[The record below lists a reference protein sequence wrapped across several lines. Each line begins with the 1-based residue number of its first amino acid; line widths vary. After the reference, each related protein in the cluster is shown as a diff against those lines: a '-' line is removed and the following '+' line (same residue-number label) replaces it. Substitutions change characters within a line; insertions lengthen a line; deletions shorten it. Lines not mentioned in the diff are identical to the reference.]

1 MLVSGSEGE
10 VAVSLRSKKPSYLS
24 PRLSLCKTSASAGTW
39 YWRWL
44 GLQAAVEAGTVLGPA
59 RVVSRGSEGAET
71 LSQSTPCLSQPSPP
85 AETGQ
90 D

>member
-10 VAVSLRSKKPSYLS
+10 VAVSLRSKKPSYSS